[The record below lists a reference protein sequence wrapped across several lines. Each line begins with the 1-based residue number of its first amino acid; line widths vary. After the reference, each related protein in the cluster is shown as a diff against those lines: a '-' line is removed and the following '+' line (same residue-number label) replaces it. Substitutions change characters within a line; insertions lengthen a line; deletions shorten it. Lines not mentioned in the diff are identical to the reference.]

1 MLYYSVLSVRN
12 KMVKKKDVVLTP
24 MEISWLNFW
33 MKGDKNKIEIKE
45 TKYRLLQI
53 LLGIKIIID
62 KVGRFTLDRV
72 GHILLIVGHILLNT
86 HTHMHTYHII
96 LFLFLWRILINK
108 LLIATTDFLVI
119 LPYI

>member
-1 MLYYSVLSVRN
+1 ML
-12 KMVKKKDVVLTP
+12 VLTP

-33 MKGDKNKIEIKE
+33 MKGDKNKIDIKE

-72 GHILLIVGHILLNT
+72 GHILLIVG
-86 HTHMHTYHII
+86 
-96 LFLFLWRILINK
+96 
-108 LLIATTDFLVI
+108 
-119 LPYI
+119 